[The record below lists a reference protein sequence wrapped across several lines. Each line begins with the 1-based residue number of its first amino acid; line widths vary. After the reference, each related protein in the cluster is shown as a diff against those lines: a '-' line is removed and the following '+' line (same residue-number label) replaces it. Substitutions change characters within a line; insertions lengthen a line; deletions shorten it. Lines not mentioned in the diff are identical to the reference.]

1 MEEYNTQ
8 RDNNSDGPN
17 SNSTGGSGPQNPSTG
32 GSGPQNPSTGGS
44 GSQGPS
50 TGGSGPQ
57 GPSTG
62 ESNFS
67 SNNPRSYLELIIIEL
82 YVFLASVVEI
92 VIDCLWFF

>member
-1 MEEYNTQ
+1 MRYHELSMEEYNTQ

-17 SNSTGGSGPQNPSTG
+17 SNSTG

-92 VIDCLWFF
+92 VIDCL